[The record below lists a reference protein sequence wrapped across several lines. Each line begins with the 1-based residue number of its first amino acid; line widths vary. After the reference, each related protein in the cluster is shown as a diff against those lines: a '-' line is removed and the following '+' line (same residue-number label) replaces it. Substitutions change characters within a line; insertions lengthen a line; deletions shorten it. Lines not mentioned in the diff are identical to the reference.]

1 MGSRILVL
9 ALTGWMGVGMA
20 GAQDAAAPAKA
31 AAPAPAKATTGTKK
45 AAAAKAPKVPMAVW
59 SSDVM
64 HAFGILPSQFAGSGL
79 AKLTQPQLDALLAGI
94 KPKGTQITCPAVNG
108 SGKTRVLL
116 TVSGEDA
123 TDAIVGEIKTAVSGL
138 SDVELVNELGS
149 ADATL
154 RVVVQALTVNKK
166 TIGYTA
172 SYVVGTPCTEQAG
185 EKKTPVELKG
195 VLGST
200 MNAKSAGLAQNLA
213 AMMDKELAASR
224 PAAAK

>member
-1 MGSRILVL
+1 MGSRIVILVL
-9 ALTGWMGVGMA
+9 AGWMGVGMA

-45 AAAAKAPKVPMAVW
+45 AAAKAPKVPMAVW

-79 AKLTQPQLDALLAGI
+79 AKMTQPQLDALLASI
-94 KPKGTQITCPAVNG
+94 KPKGTQITCPVANG

-116 TVSGEDA
+116 TISGEDA
-123 TDAIVGEIKTAVSGL
+123 TDAISGEIKTAVSGL

-185 EKKTPVELKG
+185 EKKTAVELKG

-224 PAAAK
+224 PAVAK